1 MKGEPSRL
9 IPQKLTAKLELLM
22 KGTFNERNT
31 FCNLKSIPY
40 FFDCKARF
48 FSSFRAACIFCV
60 ISLPKGID
68 DAQSFLGYAVCRKN
82 SLFTFY
88 SLEHHMYILHMRDY
102 AKQKADV
109 VV

>member
-31 FCNLKSIPY
+31 FCNQKSIPY

-48 FSSFRAACIFCV
+48 FHHFVRLAFSV
-60 ISLPKGID
+60 SL
-68 DAQSFLGYAVCRKN
+68 AYRK
-82 SLFTFY
+82 
-88 SLEHHMYILHMRDY
+88 
-102 AKQKADV
+102 V
-109 VV
+109 